1 MFSHVWPFSRDTVFI
16 GLIWGNLKLPN
27 TAGSAQIPRCL
38 AKRQRTTGVHHFSVI
53 MGNTHLGI
61 SNTSISFRRTNSR
74 STFPTI
80 AGSYQQQWSSS
91 TDKTLERKQQYH
103 SAVLEL
109 TLAGE
114 GSSSNE
120 ATVCAGGVLVGPQGC
135 IAACTLHTIPTS
147 LLGYA
152 SAHLPP

>member
-1 MFSHVWPFSRDTVFI
+1 MIELH
-16 GLIWGNLKLPN
+16 
-27 TAGSAQIPRCL
+27 
-38 AKRQRTTGVHHFSVI
+38 RQ
-53 MGNTHLGI
+53 
-61 SNTSISFRRTNSR
+61 NSR
-74 STFPTI
+74 K
-80 AGSYQQQWSSS
+80 Q
-91 TDKTLERKQQYH
+91 QQYH

-147 LLGYA
+147 LLGYYVCQC
-152 SAHLPP
+152 LPPPHAPPSPSVAAVEMTEGN